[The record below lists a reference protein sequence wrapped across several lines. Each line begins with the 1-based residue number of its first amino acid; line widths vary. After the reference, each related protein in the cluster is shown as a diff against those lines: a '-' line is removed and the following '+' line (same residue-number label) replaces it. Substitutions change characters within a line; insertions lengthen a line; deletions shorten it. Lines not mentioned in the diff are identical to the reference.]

1 MVVNAY
7 VGSPYKLVFPLLS
20 SGYLEIDY
28 DKTVTQIEGTSGTV
42 GGSGDDTNTPTAS
55 TISDTRNIQMWNHTG
70 PFSLECIVTPYDVNG
85 SAKYKDDNNNN
96 TEVGILDSTKT
107 PPYPSDF
114 NSNRATTYE
123 STSILG
129 TSNSALH
136 TASPLKLMIFHNTN
150 LQLYLEN
157 TTKNSYNQ
165 PAEYK
170 IVAKFKRTGTNTFQT
185 LETDTV
191 IKAEHKLTG
200 YYDSYGYYD
209 GISTSYTN
217 IGGADIAGQGG
228 SNLTL
233 GLGTPMNV
241 YRLAKGTELF
251 DSNLNSLG
259 VIDGINYSN
268 GVLTMSQPQT
278 TSQSKVYIHQKKEAL
293 YLEQMYKISFTYLP
307 NAAEIYLNNNLV
319 ASMSHTESTVVIHPS
334 DIRICGSGTTSEQ
347 FYGELYE
354 IALHKGNSIN
364 TTTQKTLSPS
374 YSNIFFYFRFGE

>member
-85 SAKYKDDNNNN
+85 SAK
-96 TEVGILDSTKT
+96 TGASEFGVLDSTKT
-107 PPYPSDF
+107 PPYPSDTL
-114 NSNRATTYE
+114 SNRSSTYQ

-129 TSNSALH
+129 TSSG
-136 TASPLKLMIFHNTN
+136 TKYTDSPLKMMLFHNTN
-150 LQLYLEN
+150 VKLYLEN
-157 TTKNSYNQ
+157 TTDNSYNQ

-170 IVAKFKRTGTNTFQT
+170 IVAEFKKTGGDIIK

-191 IKAEHKLTG
+191 IKAENRLTG
-200 YYDSYGYYD
+200 YYDPYGYYEGSRTSLTKLD
-209 GISTSYTN
+209 DASRDISNTSMIELDTS
-217 IGGADIAGQGG
+217 
-228 SNLTL
+228 SNVNKV
-233 GLGTPMNV
+233 G
-241 YRLAKGTELF
+241 KGTELF
-251 DSNLNSLG
+251 DQTGTSIGKVVS
-259 VIDGINYSN
+259 IDTNAGT
-268 GVLTMSQPQT
+268 LTMSQVQSASIGSAYI
-278 TSQSKVYIHQKKEAL
+278 SQLKEAL

-334 DIRICGSGTTSEQ
+334 DIRICGSGTISEQ

>member
-1 MVVNAY
+1 MATVNAY
-7 VGSPYKLVFPLLS
+7 VGNPYKLVFPLLS
-20 SGYLEIDY
+20 SGYLEINY
-28 DKTVTQIEGTSGTV
+28 DETVTPAGSSATV
-42 GGSGDDTNTPTAS
+42 V
-55 TISDTRNIQMWNHTG
+55 SDARERKIWGHTG
-70 PFSLECIVTPYDVNG
+70 AFTLECMITPYDVNG
-85 SAKYKDDNNNN
+85 SAKYKDDSNNN

-114 NSNRATTYE
+114 NNNRATTYE

-150 LQLYLEN
+150 VQLYLEN

-170 IVAKFKRTGTNTFQT
+170 IVAEFKKTGGDTIK

-191 IKAEHKLTG
+191 IKAENKLTG

-293 YLEQMYKISFTYLP
+293 YLEQMYKISFVYLKH
-307 NAAEIYLNNNLV
+307 AAEIHLDNQLV
-319 ASMSHTESTVVIHPS
+319 ASMSHAEPDVVIHPS
-334 DIRICGSGTTSEQ
+334 DIRLCGSGTTSEQ

-354 IALHKGNSIN
+354 IAMSTNN
-364 TTTQKTLSPS
+364 TVNVSTTKSLSPS
-374 YSNIFFYFRFGE
+374 FSNILFYFRFGE

>member
-85 SAKYKDDNNNN
+85 SAK
-96 TEVGILDSTKT
+96 TGASEFGVLDSTKT
-107 PPYPSDF
+107 PPYPSDTL
-114 NSNRATTYE
+114 SSRSSTYQ

-129 TSNSALH
+129 TSSG
-136 TASPLKLMIFHNTN
+136 TKYTDSPLKMMIFHNTN
-150 LQLYLEN
+150 VKLYLEN
-157 TTKNSYNQ
+157 TTDNSYNQ

-170 IVAKFKRTGTNTFQT
+170 IVAEFKRTGGTTIK

-191 IKAEHKLTG
+191 IKAENKLTG
-200 YYDSYGYYD
+200 YYDPYGYYD
-209 GISTSYTN
+209 GIATSLTKLDD
-217 IGGADIAGQGG
+217 ASRDI
-228 SNLTL
+228 SNTSMIELDTSS
-233 GLGTPMNV
+233 NV
-241 YRLAKGTELF
+241 NKVGKGTELF
-251 DSNLNSLG
+251 DQTGTSIGKVVS
-259 VIDGINYSN
+259 IDTNAGK
-268 GVLTMSQPQT
+268 LTMSQV
-278 TSQSKVYIHQKKEAL
+278 QSASIGSVYISQLKEAL

-319 ASMSHTESTVVIHPS
+319 ASMSHTESTVVMHPS

>member
-1 MVVNAY
+1 MLVNAY
-7 VGSPYKLVFPLLS
+7 VCSPYKLVFPLLS

-85 SAKYKDDNNNN
+85 SAK
-96 TEVGILDSTKT
+96 TGASEFGVLDSTKT
-107 PPYPSDF
+107 PPYPSDTL
-114 NSNRATTYE
+114 SSRSSTYQ

-129 TSNSALH
+129 TSSG
-136 TASPLKLMIFHNTN
+136 TKYTDSPLKMMIFHNTN
-150 LQLYLEN
+150 VKLYLEN
-157 TTKNSYNQ
+157 TTDNSYNQ

-170 IVAKFKRTGTNTFQT
+170 IVAEFKRTGGTTIK

-191 IKAEHKLTG
+191 IKAENKLTG
-200 YYDSYGYYD
+200 YYDPYGYYD
-209 GISTSYTN
+209 GIATSLTKLDD
-217 IGGADIAGQGG
+217 ASRDI
-228 SNLTL
+228 SNTSMIELDTAS
-233 GLGTPMNV
+233 NV
-241 YRLAKGTELF
+241 NKVGKGTELF
-251 DSNLNSLG
+251 DQTGTSIGKVVS
-259 VIDGINYSN
+259 IDTNAGT
-268 GVLTMSQPQT
+268 LTMSQVQSASIGSAYI
-278 TSQSKVYIHQKKEAL
+278 SQLKEAL

-319 ASMSHTESTVVIHPS
+319 ASTSHTESTVVIHPS

>member
-85 SAKYKDDNNNN
+85 SAK
-96 TEVGILDSTKT
+96 TGASEFGVLDSTKT
-107 PPYPSDF
+107 PPYPSDTL
-114 NSNRATTYE
+114 SSRSSTYQ

-129 TSNSALH
+129 TSSG
-136 TASPLKLMIFHNTN
+136 TKYTDSPLKMMIFHNTN
-150 LQLYLEN
+150 VKLYLEN
-157 TTKNSYNQ
+157 TTDNSYNQ

-170 IVAKFKRTGTNTFQT
+170 IVAEFKRTGGTTIK

-191 IKAEHKLTG
+191 IKAENKLTG
-200 YYDSYGYYD
+200 YYDPYGYYD
-209 GISTSYTN
+209 GIATSLTKLDD
-217 IGGADIAGQGG
+217 ASRDI
-228 SNLTL
+228 SNTSMIELDTAS
-233 GLGTPMNV
+233 NV
-241 YRLAKGTELF
+241 NKVGKGTELF
-251 DSNLNSLG
+251 DQTGTSIGKVVS
-259 VIDGINYSN
+259 IDTNAGT
-268 GVLTMSQPQT
+268 LTMSQVQSASIGSAYI
-278 TSQSKVYIHQKKEAL
+278 SQLKEAL

-319 ASMSHTESTVVIHPS
+319 ASTSHTESTVVIHPS

>member
-85 SAKYKDDNNNN
+85 SAK
-96 TEVGILDSTKT
+96 TGASEFGVLDSTKT
-107 PPYPSDF
+107 PPYPSDTL
-114 NSNRATTYE
+114 SNRSSTYQ

-129 TSNSALH
+129 TSSG
-136 TASPLKLMIFHNTN
+136 TKYTDSPLKMMLFHNTN
-150 LQLYLEN
+150 VKLYLEN
-157 TTKNSYNQ
+157 TTDNSYNQ

-170 IVAKFKRTGTNTFQT
+170 IVAEFKKTGGDTIK

-191 IKAEHKLTG
+191 IKAENRLTG
-200 YYDSYGYYD
+200 YYDPYGYYEGSRTSLTKLD
-209 GISTSYTN
+209 DASRDISNTSMIELDTS
-217 IGGADIAGQGG
+217 
-228 SNLTL
+228 SNVNKV
-233 GLGTPMNV
+233 G
-241 YRLAKGTELF
+241 KGTELF
-251 DSNLNSLG
+251 DQTGTSIGKVVS
-259 VIDGINYSN
+259 IDTNAGT
-268 GVLTMSQPQT
+268 LTMSQVQSASIGSAYI
-278 TSQSKVYIHQKKEAL
+278 SQLKEAL

-334 DIRICGSGTTSEQ
+334 DIRICGSGTISEQ